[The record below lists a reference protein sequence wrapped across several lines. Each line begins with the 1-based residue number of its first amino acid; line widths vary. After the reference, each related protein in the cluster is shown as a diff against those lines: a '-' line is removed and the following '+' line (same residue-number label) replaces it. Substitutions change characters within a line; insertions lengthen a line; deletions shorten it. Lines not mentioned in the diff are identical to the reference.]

1 MGKKDFTIL
10 LIGETGS
17 GKSTFL
23 SLLLNLLMGHEMNE
37 LCDLG
42 DLKHESKPGKPDNQT
57 TPLPQYE
64 ITTLDG
70 TRIRILDTP
79 GLPDIQATDV
89 DSQYMKAINDQVR
102 SVDHVHAVLAV
113 AKGTNKR
120 LQAATD
126 YALASISRMFPRPI
140 AQNIGLVLTHTRDGE
155 DSESFDS
162 SLLPKKVQNAER
174 WVLQNPLATF
184 KNAQR
189 LHEQK
194 TGVSLEELLD
204 SVSLDYDLAVAELNR
219 CLGWVDKRQGLPTT
233 VADKLY
239 HITVA
244 IEKWIWFVQ
253 NGFEFAKKGVDKYK
267 EVWSDL
273 DSGIKSRAEII
284 QDIKGWFPL
293 SLQADPAPS
302 TVCLFPGCNANCHP
316 DCHDPGKD
324 IGSGWS
330 DGMCGSKFTGEAR
343 DCSNCHHDIFYH
355 DRQKHRFKPAR
366 QQWTDELENP
376 GSTNDDIKNLVKPE
390 VFDRRANDWE
400 KAPRAIWSLVRGTE
414 GFDEL
419 SQGHKFT
426 DYIED
431 AINTLEERLKQ
442 PITENSDQEMIN
454 KAIERF
460 KQKKQVVTDAL
471 NR

>member
-1 MGKKDFTIL
+1 MGKKDFTTL
-10 LIGETGS
+10 LVGGAGS
-17 GKSTFL
+17 GKNTFL
-23 SLLLNLLMGHEMNE
+23 SLLLNLFMGDEMKE

-42 DLKHESKPGKPDNQT
+42 DLKHDSRLSEPNNQT
-57 TPLPQYE
+57 TPLPHYE

-70 TRIRILDTP
+70 THIRILDTS
-79 GLPDIQATDV
+79 GLPNIQVTDT

-102 SVDHVHAVLAV
+102 SVDHIHAVFAV

-120 LQAATD
+120 LQTATD
-126 YALASISRMFPRPI
+126 YVLASTNRMFPQPI
-140 AQNIGLVLTHTRDGE
+140 AQNIGLVLTHSRDGE
-155 DSESFDS
+155 DSESFKS
-162 SLLPKKVQNAER
+162 SLLPKKLQSAER

-184 KNAQR
+184 KDAQR

-194 TGVSLEELLD
+194 SSVSLEELLD

-219 CLGWVDKRQGLPTT
+219 CLAWVDKRQGLPTT

-239 HITVA
+239 HITAAV
-244 IEKWIWFVQ
+244 EKQIWVVQ
-253 NGFEFAKKGVDKYK
+253 NGRDFMLKGRDIYK

-302 TVCLFPGCNANCHP
+302 TVCLFPGCNANWHP
-316 DCHDPGKD
+316 DCYDPRKD
-324 IGSGWS
+324 IGGGWS
-330 DGMCGSKFTGEAR
+330 DGMCGSRFTGEAR

-355 DRQKHRFKPAR
+355 DRQKHRFKPAS
-366 QQWTDELENP
+366 QQWTGQLENP
-376 GSTNDDIKNLVKPE
+376 GSTNDSIKNLVKPE
-390 VFDRRANDWE
+390 VFDRRLSDLNR
-400 KAPRAIWSLVRGTE
+400 APSTIWSLVRGTE

-431 AINTLEERLKQ
+431 VINALEERLKQ

-460 KQKKQVVTDAL
+460 KEKKQVVTDAL